1 MSNPTA
7 VIDAIHR
14 DAAFLDELSKALY
27 EWTDLYDQAADAWET
42 HLDAVTAALEE
53 EFAAA
58 GRKSVPEHTA
68 LSAARRENR
77 ALWTKFKTTKR
88 TLERLEKQLQAKR
101 AALSGRQSELGAL
114 RDEVRAEGYGVQRAS
129 QTFGRAA

>member
-1 MSNPTA
+1 MSNPA
-7 VIDAIHR
+7 QVIDAIHR

-27 EWTDLYDQAADAWET
+27 EWTNLYDKAADAWEA
-42 HLDAVTAALEE
+42 HLDTITADLEE

-68 LSAARRENR
+68 LSAARRANR
-77 ALWTKFKTTKR
+77 ELWTNFKTSKR

-114 RDEVRAEGYGVQRAS
+114 RDEVRAGEYGTPRAT